1 MVRQLVIISPW
12 GLFLVLG
19 TFSKYPVVTIVRY
32 KSRVRR
38 LISCVP

>member
-1 MVRQLVIISPW
+1 MVRQLVIINPW

-19 TFSKYPVVTIVRY
+19 TFSTYPVVTIVRF